1 VTENGP
7 ATAVLARRR
16 FLGLGIAGLAMSTGW
31 PAMAARLAAPERVV
45 SFDNLHTG
53 ETLRT
58 VYWAGGGYVPEAL
71 REIDHV
77 LRDFR
82 TNEVLSIDP
91 ALIDLLFALRRE
103 MGSAAPFAVI
113 SGYRSPTTNARLQR
127 NGGGVATRSL
137 HMVGKAIDIRLPG
150 RRLRDLREAALGLRG
165 GGVGYYPKSNFVHVD
180 TGRVRFW

>member
-1 VTENGP
+1 
-7 ATAVLARRR
+7 
-16 FLGLGIAGLAMSTGW
+16 
-31 PAMAARLAAPERVV
+31 MAARLAVPERVA

-58 VYWAGGGYVPEAL
+58 VYWAEGGYVPEAL

-82 TNEVLSIDP
+82 TDEVLSIDP

-103 MGSAAPFAVI
+103 MGSTAAFGVI
-113 SGYRSPTTNARLQR
+113 SGYRSPATNARLQR
-127 NGGGVATRSL
+127 NGGGGVATRSL

-165 GGVGYYPKSNFVHVD
+165 GGVGYYPRSNFVHVD